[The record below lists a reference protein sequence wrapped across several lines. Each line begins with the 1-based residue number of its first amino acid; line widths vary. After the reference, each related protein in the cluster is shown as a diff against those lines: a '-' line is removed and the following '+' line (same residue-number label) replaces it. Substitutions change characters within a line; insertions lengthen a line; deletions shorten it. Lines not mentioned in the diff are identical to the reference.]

1 MVNCECLKAC
11 PFFNDKMA
19 NTPVTAEIYKKK
31 FCLGD
36 NAKCARYFV
45 FKALGKPSVPSD
57 LYPNQMERAKRILAS
72 TPKS

>member
-11 PFFNDKMA
+11 PFYNDRMA
-19 NTPVTAEIYKKK
+19 NTLTTAEIYKKK

-36 NAKCARYFV
+36 RANCARYFV
-45 FKALGKPSVPSD
+45 FEALGKPSIPSD